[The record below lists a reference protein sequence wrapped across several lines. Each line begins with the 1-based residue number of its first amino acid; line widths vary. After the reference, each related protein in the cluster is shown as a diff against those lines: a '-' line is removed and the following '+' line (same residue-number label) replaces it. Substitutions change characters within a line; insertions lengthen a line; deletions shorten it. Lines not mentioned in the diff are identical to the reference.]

1 MEKRKDNFFYFILY
15 FDTSVKVFSNLY
27 WKFKNLYLRFLFFA
41 KKENLLFNLIV
52 HKKFI
57 ESFTQ
62 DQILSF
68 L

>member
-15 FDTSVKVFSNLY
+15 FGTSVKVFSNLY